1 MNCVVIFY
9 VITIIWLFCVAVLL
23 VFTSRSAALIRH
35 HLPGNL
41 KKKMGV
47 LGLYRWLVDRYPN
60 TLCTVLEERSGSG
73 QAIDS
78 SRPNPNGVEFDNLYI
93 DMNGLIHPC
102 FHPEGL
108 PAPESYDDVLKSMFR
123 YIDRIFS
130 IVRPRKLL
138 FLAVDGVA
146 PRAKMNHQRIRRF
159 RSAREGSAKGI
170 GNKKLDSNV
179 ITPGTEFM
187 DSLCCALQYYVHLK
201 MNSDPAWRKIKV
213 VLSDSTVAGEGEHKI
228 FSFIRSQRNLPGYD
242 PNTRHCLHGLDA
254 DLIILALA
262 THEIHMSILREV
274 IFYGKPKSSKSA
286 AKYPESIQIHIDRLK
301 FELFNIWVLREYL
314 ERDLLSNPNLEGTD
328 FERLIDDFVFMCLFV
343 GNDFLPRLPSLDVDE
358 AGIELLLIVY
368 QQEFPT
374 IGYLTDSSKVNLKS
388 MEQFLQA
395 LSSHEGAIFM
405 KRTQVLNEKSTR
417 KRKRSG
423 FQDSVSGRVHGRGIY
438 RKTIY
443 YTRNF
448 DCYRHDIDRIK
459 RDAVFKYTEGV
470 CWIMD
475 YYYQGVC
482 SWQWFYPYHYAPFAS
497 DFCGLDK
504 LEINFKLGQPL
515 KPFDQLLGVLPA
527 ASAQALPLFYREL
540 MTKESSPILDFYPE
554 DFKSDRNGKKHAWQ
568 GVCKLPFIDESRLL
582 SETVKVEHTLT
593 AEEKQR
599 NMFGRDRLLV
609 HSSHPLGDVIK
620 DDDRSSELEIQISPG
635 CSGGMNGYLCISAKP
650 VCPSQIPSPVD
661 DEHIRGNQVKS
672 VDFKCPSEA
681 AHVSKLLSGV
691 IMPPKILG
699 SGDIPPPPVVWH
711 ESLTEESQ
719 KKKRKGDNTTKPSSF
734 TSIGHEETLQVEKK
748 WLRSEKRDEV
758 SSSARRNVEAGTNSK
773 LLKSRGGSSL
783 FHEILALVEDQKV
796 SVEAVI
802 NRMGGKKRK
811 TRAEKIKE
819 QEMLASELG
828 SVGETDNGEENT
840 RNKTESHEIL
850 ALVEDQKVNFEHGKG
865 VDGKSN
871 ALEVGEKTKE
881 QEMVASELGPVKSER
896 VESDVALENGEN
908 TRKQKKRKSKKKKQ
922 EIVEMVASEL
932 GSVQAAASERVESD
946 VALENGENAP
956 KRKKRKSK
964 KKKQEIVDMV
974 ASERV
979 ESDVALENGEN
990 APKRKK
996 RKSKKKKQEIVD
1008 MVASELRSVDE
1019 TDNGE
1024 ENARNKTES
1033 LEILAL
1039 VEDQKVH
1046 FEDVKGV
1053 DGKSNGFQVGEK
1065 TKKQKRKK
1073 KKKVQEIEDMVASE
1087 LGSVDETDNG
1097 EENPRNKTDS
1107 HEILALV
1114 EDQKEQETV
1123 TSELGS
1129 VEAAASERV
1138 QSDVALENGENTRK
1152 RKKRKSKK
1160 HQLIDSM
1167 HVEDVKGVDGKSNSF
1182 EVGVKTKEQETVT
1195 SELGSVE
1202 AAASE
1207 RVQSD
1212 VALENGENAPK
1223 RKKPK
1228 SKKKTQEIVDMVA
1241 SELRSVDETDNGE
1254 ENPRNKTD
1262 SHEILALVEDQ
1273 KVHFEDVKG
1282 VDGKS
1287 NGFQVVEKTKEQE
1300 TVTSELGSVEAAASE
1315 RVQSDVALENGE
1327 NASKRKKPKSKKKTQ
1342 EIVDMVASELRS
1354 VDETDNGEENPR
1366 NKTDS
1371 HEILALVEDQKVHF
1385 EDVKGVDGK
1394 SNGFQVV
1401 EKTKEQETVTSEL
1414 GSVEAAASERVQSD
1428 VALENGENA
1437 PKRKKPKSKKKTQE
1451 IVDMVASEL
1460 RSVDETDNG
1469 EENTRNKT
1477 DSHEIL
1483 ALVEDQKVHFEDVK
1497 GVDGKSNGF
1506 QVVEK
1511 TKEQETVTSELG
1523 SVEAAA
1529 SERVQSDVALENGE
1543 NAPKRKKPKSKKK
1556 TQEIV
1561 DMVASELRSVDETDN
1576 GEENTRNKTDSH
1588 EILALV
1594 EDQKLHFEDVK
1605 GVDGK
1610 SNGFQVVEKTKE
1622 QETVTSELGSVEAA
1636 ASERVQSDVALENGE
1651 NTLKRKKRKSK
1662 KKHQLKDSIAC

>member
-1 MNCVVIFY
+1 MNRVVIFY
-9 VITIIWLFCVAVLL
+9 
-23 VFTSRSAALIRH
+23 RH

-47 LGLYRWLVDRYPN
+47 LGLYRWLVNRYPN

-108 PAPESYDDVLKSMFR
+108 PAPESYDDVLKSIFR

-274 IFYGKPKSSKSA
+274 IYYGKPKSSKSA
-286 AKYPESIQIHIDRLK
+286 TKYPESIRIHIDQLK

-395 LSSHEGAIFM
+395 LSSHESAIFM

-417 KRKRSG
+417 KRKRRG
-423 FQDSVSGRVHGRGIY
+423 FQDSVSGRDHGHGIY

-459 RDAVFKYTEGV
+459 RDAVLKYTEGV

-620 DDDRSSELEIQISPG
+620 DDDDRSSELEIEISPG

-661 DEHIRGNQVKS
+661 EEHIRGNQVKS

-699 SGDIPPPPVVWH
+699 SRDIPPPPVVWH
-711 ESLTEESQ
+711 ESLTEETQ
-719 KKKRKGDNTTKPSSF
+719 KKKRKGDNTTWTKPSSS

-748 WLRSEKRDEV
+748 WLRSENRDEV
-758 SSSARRNVEAGTNSK
+758 SSRARRNVEAGTNSK
-773 LLKSRGGSSL
+773 LLTKSRSSL

-811 TRAEKIKE
+811 KSKHPLVEKIKKE

-828 SVGETDNGEENT
+828 SVDETDNGEENT

-850 ALVEDQKVNFEHGKG
+850 ALVEDQKVNFEDVKG

-871 ALEVGEKTKE
+871 GFQVGEKTKKEQEMVTSELGSVKSERVESDVALENGENTPKRKKRKSKKKQEIVEMVASELGSVKSERLESDVALENGENTPKRKKRKSKKKHQLKDIMHVEDVKGVDGKSNGFQVGEKTKE
-881 QEMVASELGPVKSER
+881 QEMVASELGSVKSER

-908 TRKQKKRKSKKKKQ
+908 TR
-922 EIVEMVASEL
+922 
-932 GSVQAAASERVESD
+932 
-946 VALENGENAP
+946 
-956 KRKKRKSK
+956 
-964 KKKQEIVDMV
+964 
-974 ASERV
+974 
-979 ESDVALENGEN
+979 
-990 APKRKK
+990 KRKK

-1008 MVASELRSVDE
+1008 MVASELGSVGE

-1024 ENARNKTES
+1024 ENTRNKTES

-1039 VEDQKVH
+1039 VEDQKVN

-1053 DGKSNGFQVGEK
+1053 DAKSNGFQVGEK
-1065 TKKQKRKK
+1065 TKK
-1073 KKKVQEIEDMVASE
+1073 
-1087 LGSVDETDNG
+1087 
-1097 EENPRNKTDS
+1097 
-1107 HEILALV
+1107 
-1114 EDQKEQETV
+1114 EQEMV

-1129 VEAAASERV
+1129 VKSERV
-1138 QSDVALENGENTRK
+1138 ESDVALENGENTRK

-1160 HQLIDSM
+1160 
-1167 HVEDVKGVDGKSNSF
+1167 
-1182 EVGVKTKEQETVT
+1182 
-1195 SELGSVE
+1195 
-1202 AAASE
+1202 
-1207 RVQSD
+1207 
-1212 VALENGENAPK
+1212 
-1223 RKKPK
+1223 KK
-1228 SKKKTQEIVDMVA
+1228 QEIVDMVA
-1241 SELRSVDETDNGE
+1241 SELGSVGETDNGEENTRNKTESLEILALVEDQKVNFEDVKGVDAKSNGFQVGEKTKKEQEMVTSELGSVKSERVESDVALENGENTRKRKKRKSKKKKQEIVDMVASELGSVGETDNGEENTRNKTESLEILALVEDQKVNFEDVKGVDAKSNGFQVGEKTKKEQEMVTSELGSVKSERVESDVALENGENTRKRKKRKSKKKKQEIVDMVATELWSVDETDNGE
-1254 ENPRNKTD
+1254 ENARNKTE

-1273 KVHFEDVKG
+1273 KVNLEGVKG
-1282 VDGKS
+1282 VDAKS
-1287 NGFQVVEKTKEQE
+1287 NGFQVGEKTKKQE
-1300 TVTSELGSVEAAASE
+1300 MVTSELGSVKSE
-1315 RVQSDVALENGE
+1315 RVESDVALENGE
-1327 NASKRKKPKSKKKTQ
+1327 NAR
-1342 EIVDMVASELRS
+1342 
-1354 VDETDNGEENPR
+1354 
-1366 NKTDS
+1366 
-1371 HEILALVEDQKVHF
+1371 
-1385 EDVKGVDGK
+1385 
-1394 SNGFQVV
+1394 
-1401 EKTKEQETVTSEL
+1401 
-1414 GSVEAAASERVQSD
+1414 
-1428 VALENGENA
+1428 
-1437 PKRKKPKSKKKTQE
+1437 
-1451 IVDMVASEL
+1451 
-1460 RSVDETDNG
+1460 
-1469 EENTRNKT
+1469 
-1477 DSHEIL
+1477 
-1483 ALVEDQKVHFEDVK
+1483 
-1497 GVDGKSNGF
+1497 
-1506 QVVEK
+1506 
-1511 TKEQETVTSELG
+1511 
-1523 SVEAAA
+1523 
-1529 SERVQSDVALENGE
+1529 
-1543 NAPKRKKPKSKKK
+1543 
-1556 TQEIV
+1556 
-1561 DMVASELRSVDETDN
+1561 
-1576 GEENTRNKTDSH
+1576 
-1588 EILALV
+1588 
-1594 EDQKLHFEDVK
+1594 
-1605 GVDGK
+1605 
-1610 SNGFQVVEKTKE
+1610 
-1622 QETVTSELGSVEAA
+1622 
-1636 ASERVQSDVALENGE
+1636 
-1651 NTLKRKKRKSK
+1651 KRKKRKSK
-1662 KKHQLKDSIAC
+1662 KHQVKDSMHVEVSERRLESDLQQQTVAEEVKDMPC